1 MKTSSQLMEGRSH
14 RAQPA
19 IGLYYPGKS
28 RMRAILRAKE
38 KDLGD
43 DLLFQTVASPV
54 PSALTG
60 LTAVFGMGTG
70 VSPSLWSP
78 KSFSFARCKESSLVT
93 TPIARSTSCPNDPPP
108 SRYLIN
114 PSP

>member
-1 MKTSSQLMEGRSH
+1 MLEEKRIGFHYPGSDQHPGEVN
-14 RAQPA
+14 AQPA
-19 IGLYYPGKS
+19 G
-28 RMRAILRAKE
+28 LRAKE

-43 DLLFQTVASPV
+43 DLLSQTVASPV

-78 KSFSFARCKESSLVT
+78 KSFSSIAVRRSALGTARITHDRPPALIRYANQFAWSECAEE
-93 TPIARSTSCPNDPPP
+93 
-108 SRYLIN
+108 
-114 PSP
+114 